1 MRVAPFPLF
10 SLILTYCALRRTLAV
25 DSQAIRQIDAMAQ
38 EWLVS
43 TGAPSVSIALVQ
55 NGMVTYAHAYGKA
68 RLAPATAATTSTR
81 YAVDSVSKEFTA
93 AAVLLL
99 VEKGKLSL
107 DDTAGKWFPDLG
119 EASKVTVRQTPDPH
133 LGAAG
138 LLAAGFCA
146 PGDAASHFDRRDSQ

>member
-1 MRVAPFPLF
+1 MRVVPFTLV
-10 SLILTYCALRRTLAV
+10 SLILTYGAVAHAAV
-25 DSQAIRQIDAMAQ
+25 DSQAIGRIDAVAQ

-43 TGAPSVSIALVQ
+43 TGAPSASIALVQ
-55 NGMVTYAHAYGKA
+55 NGIVTYAHAYGKA
-68 RLAPATAATTSTR
+68 RLTPVTTATTSTR

-119 EASKVTVRQTPDPH
+119 DASKVTVRQVLTH
-133 LGAAG
+133 TSG
-138 LLAAGFCA
+138 L
-146 PGDAASHFDRRDSQ
+146 RDFWPQ